1 MYKIKR
7 LKFSMLRDDHSQFVG
22 GMNPISASELLL
34 IVLQQLVEIRW
45 VPEAAEP
52 VPEPCLRI
60 SHRLRCQFGSLK
72 L

>member
-1 MYKIKR
+1 MYKIKIF
-7 LKFSMLRDDHSQFVG
+7 KFSMLRDDHSQFIG
-22 GMNPISASELLL
+22 GINPISASGLLL

-52 VPEPCLRI
+52 VPEPCLRF
-60 SHRLRCQFGSLK
+60 SYRLRCQFESLK